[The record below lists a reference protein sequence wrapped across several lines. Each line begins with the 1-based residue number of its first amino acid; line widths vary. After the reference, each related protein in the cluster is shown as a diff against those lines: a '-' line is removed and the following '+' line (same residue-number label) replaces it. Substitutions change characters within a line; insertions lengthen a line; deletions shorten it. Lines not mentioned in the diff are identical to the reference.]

1 MKKILALLLL
11 TLFAAIPE
19 VVMASS
25 YNLTFTGT
33 VSGGS
38 IGSLAQAANVNIG
51 STVTYTFKINT
62 DEKGY
67 TLNNNGK
74 KNYKNNSYYITSTSG
89 LLNGKTDGLSYYIT
103 DNKKNDPKWS
113 SFKGY
118 IDNGV
123 SNIYIDVWNRDL
135 TDILN
140 GKITTITDGF
150 YGDGALYEESKNPND
165 HSNTNY
171 SQLVVTNLTVKAS
184 PTPIPGTILV
194 MLSGLGIVV
203 LLKRKF
209 APNIAA

>member
-33 VSGGS
+33 VSSGS

-51 STVTYTFKINT
+51 STVSYTFRINT

-67 TLNNNGK
+67 TVNNNGK

-103 DNKKNDPKWS
+103 DNKKNDPQWS
-113 SFKGY
+113 KFKGSLN
-118 IDNGV
+118 NGA
-123 SNIYIDVWNRDL
+123 SEIEINIWNRDL
-135 TDILN
+135 SDILN
-140 GKITTITDGF
+140 GKITTI
-150 YGDGALYEESKNPND
+150 GANNGYIAEQSNDPNNYKNFSRLEIN
-165 HSNTNY
+165 
-171 SQLVVTNLTVKAS
+171 NLTVRAS